1 MGLADEEGGRD
12 NRGGRGGRGGKSS
25 HAGRH
30 SDCPAIKEEQNVA
43 AANVT
48 DIVDYDSSTSSIAT
62 QSTSSNDRGGQ
73 TGGHFGPRQNN

>member
-1 MGLADEEGGRD
+1 
-12 NRGGRGGRGGKSS
+12 
-25 HAGRH
+25 
-30 SDCPAIKEEQNVA
+30 VA

-48 DIVDYDSSTSSIAT
+48 DIVDYDASTSSIAT